1 MRATV
6 LLSALLLAACGSSD
20 EGGNNSSEPAGQTI
34 EQTPSNLQDD
44 PNNSVVPLTTPTTAA
59 APSPTPVA
67 GLPEAFHGR
76 WGMVA
81 NDCVPGR
88 ADPKGLMIVAADGLG
103 FYESRGSV
111 KQARQLRADTLELDL
126 AFTGEGQEWDRTET
140 LTLADDGRTLIR
152 EEQRP
157 AASYRYSKCPAG
169 KEGPVSP
176 TGA

>member
-1 MRATV
+1 MRYVILA
-6 LLSALLLAACGSSD
+6 SLLLAACSGS
-20 EGGNNSSEPAGQTI
+20 EEGNNSSDSAGQTI
-34 EQTPSNLQDD
+34 EQTPSNLQED
-44 PNNSVVPLTTPTTAA
+44 PNNQVVPLTTPTSAP

-67 GLPEAFHGR
+67 ALPESFHGR

-81 NDCVPGR
+81 EDCIPGR
-88 ADPKGLMIVAADGLG
+88 ADAKGLMIVAADGLG
-103 FYESRGSV
+103 FYESRGAV
-111 KQARQLRADTLELDL
+111 EQARQLRANTLELDL
-126 AFTGEGQEWDRTET
+126 AFTGEGQEWNRTET